1 MCRCGCSPLFPP
13 SEEAALPV
21 NGSTLGTGTFT
32 TYAVIQTGQSLDY
45 ALRRKFC
52 SLMSRAY
59 LQILVAME
67 KFGLWQLK
75 LFNGMIV
82 VAALHA
88 VHSGFRAV
96 ELFFLFVPN
105 TYFLHPRVCS
115 YLKHLSRESLYRSEK
130 VKFVLRIK

>member
-75 LFNGMIV
+75 LFNRMIV
-82 VAALHA
+82 VATLHA
-88 VHSGFRAV
+88 EFTVDLGQLSYISCLFLVHIFCILGSAV
-96 ELFFLFVPN
+96 
-105 TYFLHPRVCS
+105 T
-115 YLKHLSRESLYRSEK
+115 
-130 VKFVLRIK
+130 